1 MRRQRSVSFFADTQE
16 EFFEEMNNN
25 KKSISERRRCRS
37 NSYQFNNSNKSDN
50 SKNSEYLLKKK
61 YFQSY
66 DDLEIE
72 QLGVNSTYQLAK
84 LENQV
89 IEDDDDDEGGFI
101 KKIKNINVSFKKINN
116 IIPFAKNIKGKLC
129 HKTNKKNDHFI
140 KNIQIILLNSYFRI
154 SRKILHTKGEYH

>member
-101 KKIKNINVSFKKINN
+101 KKIKNINVSFKEINN
-116 IIPFAKNIKGKLC
+116 NSFFSN
-129 HKTNKKNDHFI
+129 
-140 KNIQIILLNSYFRI
+140 LN
-154 SRKILHTKGEYH
+154 T